1 VRRLSLA
8 RSFQIALLGL
18 TLALAVIAAFGIA
31 ALYNA
36 RQRYENRLADTY
48 ELQTSGAR
56 LLAAGVVAE
65 AARRAPDSP
74 AARAQRRQADAA
86 VAAVAAAGDEARRLA
101 RGDAA
106 SAPGA
111 RRRAT
116 GRGPTPG
123 RRSSRSPWPVDWPC
137 SPRWPWPRC

>member
-74 AARAQRRQADAA
+74 TARAQR
-86 VAAVAAAGDEARRLA
+86 
-101 RGDAA
+101 
-106 SAPGA
+106 SAQ
-111 RRRAT
+111 
-116 GRGPTPG
+116 
-123 RRSSRSPWPVDWPC
+123 RSSGTRRDVSGVIRARCWPT
-137 SPRWPWPRC
+137 